1 MHEAEMRALRR
12 AAGLLILVSLVRW
25 GWGHTGGVGVDH
37 DDTILPELAAESRA
51 AAAEEER
58 RAAPLGEG
66 ERIDLNRADEAEL
79 DRLPGVGPST
89 ARAIVAAREGGA
101 VFRSPE
107 DLLIVSGIGPA
118 TLERIRAHAS
128 VDDPPRGGGRP
139 ISESGSG
146 GRAPESLIDLNRAD
160 AEALETL
167 PGIGPALA
175 ERIVSVRKEHMFTSL
190 EDVQR
195 VQGVGPVTVDRIR
208 PFATAGR

>member
-25 GWGHTGGVGVDH
+25 GWGERGGAEVDRA
-37 DDTILPELAAESRA
+37 DTILPVLSAESRA

-58 RAAPLGEG
+58 RTAPLGEG

-118 TLERIRAHAS
+118 TLERIRGHAS

-139 ISESGSG
+139 MSGPG
-146 GRAPESLIDLNRAD
+146 GGDRAPEPLVDLNRAD
-160 AEALETL
+160 AEALQTL

-175 ERIVSVRKEHMFTSL
+175 ERIVSARKEHMFTSL
-190 EDVQR
+190 DDVQR

-208 PFATAGR
+208 SFATVGR